1 MRVTI
6 KSLIQK
12 ALFLLLISLAGASY
26 AQVPQNERDA
36 LVALYNSTDGANWT
50 DNTGWLGAVGTECSW
65 FGITCANGSITRLY
79 LTNNN
84 LAGSLPS
91 LSAFKNIE
99 FLNFDSNNQLTE
111 LLPNLSGLT
120 KLSGADFYGAQF
132 SGNIPNFS
140 NLPNLSYLNLGNN
153 ILEGNVPGSLI
164 GLPSLNTL
172 IINLNSSLKAAISDD
187 MISTSLSAFSFD
199 AGSVCTVTKNGSN
212 WLNSLPGSV
221 RNFTPCFDVL
231 AQVDGDLLNKG
242 DQLILSAR
250 LQDNGLEKSMGPL
263 NIYLSLEL
271 PDQQTE
277 VFFVL
282 RDGKIEFEIGSIVP
296 DSWIP
301 TIEDLKVVPKLDT
314 GLVTIFMHSM
324 AGTEP
329 EGEYIWKVRATD
341 PKTNEVLLE
350 AKDRFYFSSQDISVT
365 ADNEGLINSP
375 VTFKAIVSNELS
387 DNEYRWEFDD
397 GREALGKTVSNT
409 YDAVDR
415 YRVTLIVT
423 NRKHSTSIKKYH
435 YVNIGRPINQ
445 TVYPLLGGS
454 ITPSK
459 IETKEFLSLDCDL
472 NWNVYL
478 GKYNSLYIEARE
490 ETNVDENHIIN
501 FLSLADYFFEAY
513 AEIFGWEFL
522 PSTPSLNN
530 YICGAVSGAGTGTAG
545 SFYGLSNFTRPA
557 QNIIK
562 AKNYGAVIH
571 ESIHLWDFRG
581 GSWINS
587 EDSAHALTSGME
599 PIISSL
605 LGTGQGMTDWGGDW
619 TLLEPLS
626 PTFIFSH
633 YFRVNLKRYLS
644 EKKLSWGSYYTAPFF
659 NVAYEDEDIPENKE
673 KMLVQGGLLMSLF
686 KMHGASG
693 LKSIFLAM
701 EKMAL
706 NNSNWIINGSN
717 RQVMYADLSQ
727 EQRAENFM
735 RAVADGLQLDV
746 SDYFSYWKWPL
757 GKIDSYMSRY
767 PLSDKILDG
776 DDDGYSPL
784 QGDFDDADP
793 TVFPDA
799 PEILDNKDN
808 NLDGLI
814 DENVYR
820 ESFSDISTVGIT
832 LPAGIYGTIDSLQDE
847 DFFEFTLQEPAVV
860 TFTVYSV
867 RSDYLVPYSSSGVRN
882 ISTFAGSVYVD
893 GRKFTDIVHEAMSA
907 PESMGALSLTAG
919 VHNIRVTSATSG
931 GRNPNPG
938 EYEIQAFVN
947 EYKVSTTAD
956 KYINGLYAK

>member
-1 MRVTI
+1 MRATI
-6 KSLIQK
+6 KPLIQK
-12 ALFLLLISLAGASY
+12 ALFPLLIALAGASY
-26 AQVPQNERDA
+26 AQIPQIERDA

-50 DNTGWLGAVGTECSW
+50 DNTGWLGETGTECNW
-65 FGITCANGSITRLY
+65 QGITCTNGFVTRLY

-84 LAGSLPS
+84 LAGPPPS
-91 LSAFKNIE
+91 LSAFKNIK
-99 FLNFDSNNQLTE
+99 FLNFDFNNELTG
-111 LLPNLSGLT
+111 LLPDLSGLT
-120 KLSGADFYGAQF
+120 RLIGADFYSTQF

-140 NLPNLSYLNLGNN
+140 NLPNLIYLNLGRNS
-153 ILEGNVPGSLI
+153 LEGTVPRSLL
-164 GLPSLNTL
+164 GLPNLKTL
-172 IINLNSSLKAAISDD
+172 IVDLNPLLKTAIDDD

-212 WLNSLPGSV
+212 WLNSLPESV
-221 RNFTPCFDVL
+221 RDFTPCFDVL
-231 AQVDGDLLNKG
+231 AQVDGDLLNKD
-242 DQLILSAR
+242 DQLILRAR
-250 LQDNGLEKSMGPL
+250 LQDNGLEKSMDPL
-263 NIYLSLEL
+263 NVYLSLEL

-282 RDGKIEFEIGSIVP
+282 RDGKIEFEIGSIVS

-301 TIEDLKVVPKLDT
+301 TIENLKVVPKLDT

-341 PKTNEVLLE
+341 PKTNEVLFE

-387 DNEYRWEFDD
+387 GNEYRWEFDD
-397 GREALGKTVSNT
+397 GTEALGKTVSNE
-409 YDAVDR
+409 YNAVDR
-415 YRVTLIVT
+415 FRVTLNIT
-423 NRKHSTSIKKYH
+423 NEKHSFPIKKYH

-445 TVYPLLGGS
+445 TVYPLLGGP
-454 ITPSK
+454 IMPSK
-459 IETKEFLSLDCDL
+459 IETKEFSWLDCDL

-501 FLSLADYFFEAY
+501 FLSLADYLFEAY

-545 SFYGLSNFTRPA
+545 SFYGLSDFTRPA

-562 AKNYGAVIH
+562 ANNYGALIH

-587 EDSAHALTSGME
+587 EDSAHALTSGVE

-605 LGTGQGMTDWGGDW
+605 LETGQGMTGWGGDW
-619 TLLEPLS
+619 PLLEPLS
-626 PTFIFSH
+626 PTFIFNH

-706 NNSNWIINGSN
+706 NNSNWIISGSN
-717 RQVMYADLSQ
+717 RQVRYADLSQ

-746 SDYFSYWKWPL
+746 SDYFSYW
-757 GKIDSYMSRY
+757 
-767 PLSDKILDG
+767 
-776 DDDGYSPL
+776 
-784 QGDFDDADP
+784 
-793 TVFPDA
+793 
-799 PEILDNKDN
+799 
-808 NLDGLI
+808 
-814 DENVYR
+814 
-820 ESFSDISTVGIT
+820 
-832 LPAGIYGTIDSLQDE
+832 
-847 DFFEFTLQEPAVV
+847 
-860 TFTVYSV
+860 
-867 RSDYLVPYSSSGVRN
+867 
-882 ISTFAGSVYVD
+882 
-893 GRKFTDIVHEAMSA
+893 
-907 PESMGALSLTAG
+907 
-919 VHNIRVTSATSG
+919 
-931 GRNPNPG
+931 
-938 EYEIQAFVN
+938 
-947 EYKVSTTAD
+947 
-956 KYINGLYAK
+956 

>member
-1 MRVTI
+1 MRATI
-6 KSLIQK
+6 KPLIQK
-12 ALFLLLISLAGASY
+12 ALFPLLIALAGASY
-26 AQVPQNERDA
+26 AQIPQIERDA

-50 DNTGWLGAVGTECSW
+50 DNTGWLGETGTECNW
-65 FGITCANGSITRLY
+65 QGITCTNGFVTRLY

-84 LAGSLPS
+84 LAGPPPS
-91 LSAFKNIE
+91 LSAFKNIK
-99 FLNFDSNNQLTE
+99 FLNFDFNNELTG
-111 LLPNLSGLT
+111 LLPDLSGLT
-120 KLSGADFYGAQF
+120 RLIGADFYSTQF

-140 NLPNLSYLNLGNN
+140 NLPNLIYLNLGRNS
-153 ILEGNVPGSLI
+153 LEGTVPRSLL
-164 GLPSLNTL
+164 GLPNLKTL
-172 IINLNSSLKAAISDD
+172 IVDLNPLLKTAIDDD

-212 WLNSLPGSV
+212 WLNSLPESV
-221 RNFTPCFDVL
+221 RDFTPCFDVL
-231 AQVDGDLLNKG
+231 AQVDGDLLNKD
-242 DQLILSAR
+242 DQLILRAR
-250 LQDNGLEKSMGPL
+250 LQDNGLEKSMDPL
-263 NIYLSLEL
+263 NVYLSLEL

-282 RDGKIEFEIGSIVP
+282 RDGKIEFEIGSIVS

-301 TIEDLKVVPKLDT
+301 TIENLKVVPKLDT

-341 PKTNEVLLE
+341 PKTNEVLFE

-387 DNEYRWEFDD
+387 GNEYRWEFDD
-397 GREALGKTVSNT
+397 GTEALGKTVSNE
-409 YDAVDR
+409 YNAVDR
-415 YRVTLIVT
+415 FRVTLNIT
-423 NRKHSTSIKKYH
+423 NEKHSFPIKKYH

-445 TVYPLLGGS
+445 TVYPLLGGP
-454 ITPSK
+454 IMPSK
-459 IETKEFLSLDCDL
+459 IETKEFSWLDCDL

-501 FLSLADYFFEAY
+501 FLSLADYLFEAY

-545 SFYGLSNFTRPA
+545 SFYGLSDFTRPA

-562 AKNYGAVIH
+562 ANNYGALIH

-587 EDSAHALTSGME
+587 EDSAHALTSGVE

-605 LGTGQGMTDWGGDW
+605 LETGQGMTGWGGDW

-626 PTFIFSH
+626 PTFIFNH

-706 NNSNWIINGSN
+706 NNSNWIISGSN
-717 RQVMYADLSQ
+717 RQVRYADLSQ

-746 SDYFSYWKWPL
+746 SDYFSYW
-757 GKIDSYMSRY
+757 
-767 PLSDKILDG
+767 
-776 DDDGYSPL
+776 
-784 QGDFDDADP
+784 
-793 TVFPDA
+793 
-799 PEILDNKDN
+799 
-808 NLDGLI
+808 
-814 DENVYR
+814 
-820 ESFSDISTVGIT
+820 
-832 LPAGIYGTIDSLQDE
+832 
-847 DFFEFTLQEPAVV
+847 
-860 TFTVYSV
+860 
-867 RSDYLVPYSSSGVRN
+867 
-882 ISTFAGSVYVD
+882 
-893 GRKFTDIVHEAMSA
+893 
-907 PESMGALSLTAG
+907 
-919 VHNIRVTSATSG
+919 
-931 GRNPNPG
+931 
-938 EYEIQAFVN
+938 
-947 EYKVSTTAD
+947 
-956 KYINGLYAK
+956 

>member
-1 MRVTI
+1 
-6 KSLIQK
+6 
-12 ALFLLLISLAGASY
+12 
-26 AQVPQNERDA
+26 
-36 LVALYNSTDGANWT
+36 
-50 DNTGWLGAVGTECSW
+50 
-65 FGITCANGSITRLY
+65 
-79 LTNNN
+79 
-84 LAGSLPS
+84 

-99 FLNFDSNNQLTE
+99 FLNFDSNNQLTG

-571 ESIHLWDFRG
+571 ELIHLWD
-581 GSWINS
+581 S
-587 EDSAHALTSGME
+587 
-599 PIISSL
+599 
-605 LGTGQGMTDWGGDW
+605 
-619 TLLEPLS
+619 
-626 PTFIFSH
+626 
-633 YFRVNLKRYLS
+633 
-644 EKKLSWGSYYTAPFF
+644 
-659 NVAYEDEDIPENKE
+659 
-673 KMLVQGGLLMSLF
+673 
-686 KMHGASG
+686 
-693 LKSIFLAM
+693 
-701 EKMAL
+701 
-706 NNSNWIINGSN
+706 
-717 RQVMYADLSQ
+717 
-727 EQRAENFM
+727 NFM
-735 RAVADGLQLDV
+735 
-746 SDYFSYWKWPL
+746 Y
-757 GKIDSYMSRY
+757 
-767 PLSDKILDG
+767 
-776 DDDGYSPL
+776 
-784 QGDFDDADP
+784 
-793 TVFPDA
+793 
-799 PEILDNKDN
+799 
-808 NLDGLI
+808 LI
-814 DENVYR
+814 DLLITQLEIHNV
-820 ESFSDISTVGIT
+820 
-832 LPAGIYGTIDSLQDE
+832 
-847 DFFEFTLQEPAVV
+847 
-860 TFTVYSV
+860 
-867 RSDYLVPYSSSGVRN
+867 
-882 ISTFAGSVYVD
+882 
-893 GRKFTDIVHEAMSA
+893 
-907 PESMGALSLTAG
+907 
-919 VHNIRVTSATSG
+919 
-931 GRNPNPG
+931 
-938 EYEIQAFVN
+938 
-947 EYKVSTTAD
+947 
-956 KYINGLYAK
+956 